1 MAYVTVMVLPVPK
14 KNLPAY
20 KKMLKKSAAAWKRC
34 GADSYHEMIEDD
46 VKPGK
51 ITSFPMAVKLKKGEV
66 VGCAYVTFKTKAA
79 HDKAWKKIM
88 KDPFMASFDPKDMP
102 FDGSRM
108 FWGSFKTIVQ
118 F

>member
-1 MAYVTVMVLPVPK
+1 MAYVTVMVLAVPT
-14 KNLPAY
+14 KNLAAY

-34 GADSYHEMIEDD
+34 GAEGYHEMIAAD

-51 ITSFPMAVKLKKGEV
+51 VTSFPQAVKLKKGESV
-66 VGCAYVTFKTKAA
+66 AVAYLTFKTKAQS
-79 HDKAWKKIM
+79 DKAWKM
-88 KDPFMASFDPKDMP
+88 MRKDPFMVNFDPKTMP

-108 FWGSFKTIVQ
+108 FWGSFKTLVQ